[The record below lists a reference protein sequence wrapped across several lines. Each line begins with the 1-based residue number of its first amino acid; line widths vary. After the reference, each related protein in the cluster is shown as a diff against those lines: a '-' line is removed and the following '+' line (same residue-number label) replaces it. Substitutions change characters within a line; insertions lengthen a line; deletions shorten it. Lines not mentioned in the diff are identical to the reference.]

1 MKKLMF
7 KVGTIILS
15 VGLLSGCSSVLEE
28 ERKESVDAVIEYKD
42 TYIGDASSVLKIS
55 YVLPAGEYVKQ
66 LSLQTKEEPYEM
78 TVDYGL
84 KDEQDI
90 SKEDFEKDWSERNT
104 KKALLNNAISYFILI
119 NNVGVVHLNVETTT
133 PYKLTVTREE
143 IESFVGK
150 DVRMYADDAELWKK
164 EIEENI
170 IENEERV
177 DEFYKNHSLQ

>member
-15 VGLLSGCSSVLEE
+15 AGLLVGCSSVLEE
-28 ERKESVDAVIEYKD
+28 ERKEPVDAVIGYKN
-42 TYIGDASSVLKIS
+42 TYIGDTSSVLKIS
-55 YVLPAGEYVKQ
+55 YILPAGEYVKQ
-66 LSLQTKEEPYEM
+66 LSLHTKEEPYEM

-84 KDEQDI
+84 KEEQDI

-104 KKALLNNAISYFILI
+104 KKVLLNNAISYFVLI

-133 PYKLTVTREE
+133 PYKLTVTRED

-150 DVRMYADDAELWKK
+150 DVRTYADDAELWKK
-164 EIEENI
+164 EIEKDI